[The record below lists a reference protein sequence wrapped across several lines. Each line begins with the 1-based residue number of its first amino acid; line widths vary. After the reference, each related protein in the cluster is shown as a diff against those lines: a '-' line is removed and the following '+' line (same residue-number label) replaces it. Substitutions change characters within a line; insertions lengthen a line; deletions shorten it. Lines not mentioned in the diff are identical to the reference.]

1 MLKFFQFSETISGT
15 TFLLRQLFTILLS
28 VPAIIV
34 FISLVSTYMIG
45 EGIIDVNN
53 PDSFDQS
60 SIEEIQENPEQF
72 LSDLWSY
79 MTTGWILSL
88 FIAFLPAL
96 WFSLATSYKRISA
109 LFYENRNNL
118 FAAYF
123 GFDLINNA
131 IGLGILDSLSFLDT
145 FFSIISLII
154 FFYLVLKNSD
164 TDKDDHEG

>member
-15 TFLLRQLFTILLS
+15 TFFLRQLFTILLS

-60 SIEEIQENPEQF
+60 SIEKIQENPDQF

-79 MTTGWILSL
+79 MTTGWLLSL
-88 FIAFLPAL
+88 FIASLPAI
-96 WFSLATSYKRISA
+96 WFGLATSYKRISA

-131 IGLGILDSLSFLDT
+131 ISLGILESLSFLDT
-145 FFSIISLII
+145 FFSIISLLI
-154 FFYLVLKNSD
+154 FFFLVFKSSEIE
-164 TDKDDHEG
+164 KDEHEG

>member
-15 TFLLRQLFTILLS
+15 TFFLRQLFAILLS
-28 VPAIIV
+28 IPAIIV
-34 FISLVSTYMIG
+34 LISLVSTYMIG

-60 SIEEIQENPEQF
+60 SMEKIQENPEQF

-79 MTTGWILSL
+79 MSGGWLISL
-88 FIAFLPAL
+88 FVAYLPAI
-96 WFSLATSYKRISA
+96 WFSLASAYKRISA

-123 GFDLINNA
+123 GFGLINNA
-131 IGLGILDSLSFLDT
+131 ISLGILESLSFLDT
-145 FFSIISLII
+145 FFTIISLLI
-154 FFYLVLKNSD
+154 FFFLVFKNSEIE
-164 TDKDDHEG
+164 KDDHEG